1 MEDVL
6 ILKKTNKRRDE
17 GETDRTLSREQ
28 QDLHLQQQINK
39 LEKKRKHLLDLG
51 TNMVL
56 LPSFGE
62 KKIKGSYLHL

>member
-39 LEKKRKHLLDLG
+39 LVKKKA
-51 TNMVL
+51 
-56 LPSFGE
+56 PS
-62 KKIKGSYLHL
+62 GSGDKYGAITFFF